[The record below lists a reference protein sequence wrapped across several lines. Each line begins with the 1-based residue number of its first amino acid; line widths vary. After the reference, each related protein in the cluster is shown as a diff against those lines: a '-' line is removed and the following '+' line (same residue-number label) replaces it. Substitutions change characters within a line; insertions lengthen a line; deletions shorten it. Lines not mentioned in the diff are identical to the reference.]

1 MWIITYLS
9 TTSTTTR
16 YSNFWASFGL
26 AGGARELAMAMVAGA
41 LARADLRALNVGLR
55 APPRRAWTAHA
66 LALGVSRCMGGPDR
80 VHVPPIAHVKGSQ
93 IALISLD
100 QLENN

>member
-1 MWIITYLS
+1 MNESI
-9 TTSTTTR
+9 
-16 YSNFWASFGL
+16 NFWASFGL

-66 LALGVSRCMGGPDR
+66 LALGVSRCMGGLGLVMLRAPR
-80 VHVPPIAHVKGSQ
+80 SRSFHSI
-93 IALISLD
+93 
-100 QLENN
+100 N

>member
-1 MWIITYLS
+1 MQRAACL
-9 TTSTTTR
+9 
-16 YSNFWASFGL
+16 L
-26 AGGARELAMAMVAGA
+26 VGARELAMAMVAGA